1 MRIMRTYRRLAIVLT
16 LVVGAVGA
24 AHAQTVKIGTATDLT
39 GIGALI
45 GKAGVAGMEVAIEE
59 INKKGGLLGR
69 QVELIVRDSKLR
81 PEIGARELKELVLN
95 EKIDLALGPVSSGV
109 GLAESEVA
117 KEFKVPICMHT
128 SNTER
133 MTVERGHRYIFQLV
147 PNTFMEGTMVAMRV
161 AEKKEWKRYVLIGP
175 DYDYGRTVA
184 AAFTAK
190 MAQLRP
196 DVEIA
201 KEFWPKLGEPDFTS
215 YITGILA
222 QKPDVL
228 YSILWGGDMVGFL
241 KQGQPY
247 GVFEKVPLIWLS
259 ELDTLRALGPD
270 MIEGVIGHTRA
281 PFYAITTKEI
291 GAFIERYRGKTR
303 NYPSD
308 WAIQA
313 YDCVSVLAQAVE
325 AAKALDRE
333 KVVDVLESGRKFK
346 TLRGEV
352 YFRKEDHMG
361 SVPYYAGVVK
371 KTPIYSFMILTD
383 VRTYAAEQI
392 WRPVADIA
400 KEREKVA
407 K

>member
-1 MRIMRTYRRLAIVLT
+1 MLTSRTLVVVLT
-16 LVVGAVGA
+16 LMVASVGA
-24 AHAQTVKIGTATDLT
+24 AHAQMVKIGTATDLT

-45 GKAGVAGMEVAIEE
+45 AKAGVAGMEVAVDEL
-59 INKKGGLLGR
+59 NTKGGLLGR
-69 QVELIVRDSKLR
+69 KVELIVRDSKLR
-81 PEIGARELKELVLN
+81 PEIGARELKELILN

-109 GLAESEVA
+109 GLAMSEVA
-117 KEFKVPICMHT
+117 KELRVPICMHT

-147 PNTFMEGTMVAMRV
+147 PNTFMEGTMVATRV

-184 AAFTAK
+184 AAFTAR

-196 DVEIA
+196 DAEIV
-201 KEFWPKLGEPDFTS
+201 KEFWPKLGEPDFTA

-228 YSILWGGDMVGFL
+228 YSILWGGDIVGFL
-241 KQGQPY
+241 KQAKPY
-247 GVFEKVPLIWLS
+247 GLFEKIPLIWLS

-270 MIEGVIGHTRA
+270 MIEGVTGHTRA
-281 PFYAITTKEI
+281 PFYAIKTKEI
-291 GAFIERYRGKTR
+291 GGFIEKYRDKMR
-303 NYPSD
+303 DYPSD

-325 AAKALDRE
+325 AAKSLDRE
-333 KVVDVLESGRKFK
+333 KVVDVLASGRKFK
-346 TLRGEV
+346 TLRGDV

-361 SVPYYAGVVK
+361 SVPYYAGTVK
-371 KTPIYSFMILTD
+371 KTPAYSFMILTD
-383 VRTYAAEQI
+383 VKTYSAEQI
-392 WRPVADIA
+392 WRPVADIE
-400 KEREKVA
+400 KEREKV
-407 K
+407 KK

>member
-1 MRIMRTYRRLAIVLT
+1 MRTSRTLAFVLT
-16 LVVGAVGA
+16 LVVVSVGA

-45 GKAGVAGMEVAIEE
+45 AKAGVAGMEVGVEE
-59 INKKGGLLGR
+59 LNKKGGLLGR
-69 QVELIVRDSKLR
+69 KVELIVRDSKLR
-81 PEIGARELKELVLN
+81 PEIGARELKELILN

-109 GLAESEVA
+109 GLAMSEVA
-117 KEFKVPICMHT
+117 KELKVPICMHT

-147 PNTFMEGTMVAMRV
+147 PNTFMEGTMVATRA

-196 DVEIA
+196 DAEIV

-228 YSILWGGDMVGFL
+228 YSILWGGDIVGFL
-241 KQGQPY
+241 KQAKPY
-247 GVFEKVPLIWLS
+247 GLFDKMPLIWLS

-270 MIEGVIGHTRA
+270 MMEGVMGHTRA
-281 PFYAITTKEI
+281 PFYAIKTKEI
-291 GAFIERYRGKTR
+291 GGFIEKYREKTKD
-303 NYPSD
+303 YPSD

-313 YDCVSVLAQAVE
+313 YDCVSVLAQAAE
-325 AAKALDRE
+325 AAKSLDRE
-333 KVVDVLESGRKFK
+333 KVVDVLASGRKFK
-346 TLRGEV
+346 TLRGDV

-361 SVPYYAGVVK
+361 SVPYYAGWVK
-371 KTPIYSFMILTD
+371 KTPAYSFMTLTD
-383 VRTYAAEQI
+383 VRTYPAEQI
-392 WRPVADIA
+392 WRPVADIE
-400 KEREKVA
+400 KEREKV
-407 K
+407 KK

>member
-1 MRIMRTYRRLAIVLT
+1 MSTSRTLAIVLT
-16 LVVGAVGA
+16 LVVVSVCA

-45 GKAGVAGMEVAIEE
+45 AKAGVTGMEVAVEE
-59 INKKGGLLGR
+59 LNKKGGLLG
-69 QVELIVRDSKLR
+69 QKVELIVRDSKLR
-81 PEIGARELKELVLN
+81 PEIGARELKELILN

-109 GLAESEVA
+109 GLAMSEVA
-117 KEFKVPICMHT
+117 KELKVPICMHT

-147 PNTFMEGTMVAMRV
+147 PNTFMEGTMVATRA

-196 DVEIA
+196 DVEIV

-228 YSILWGGDMVGFL
+228 YSILWGGDIVGFL
-241 KQGQPY
+241 KQAKPY
-247 GVFEKVPLIWLS
+247 GLFDKLPLIWLS

-270 MIEGVIGHTRA
+270 MIEGVMGHTRA
-281 PFYAITTKEI
+281 PFYAIKTKEI
-291 GAFIERYRGKTR
+291 AGFIEKYRDKTR
-303 NYPSD
+303 DFPSD

-325 AAKALDRE
+325 AAKSLDRE
-333 KVVDVLESGRKFK
+333 KVVDVLASGRKFK
-346 TLRGEV
+346 TLRGDV

-361 SVPYYAGVVK
+361 SVPYYAGTVK
-371 KTPIYSFMILTD
+371 KTPTYPFMILTD
-383 VRTYAAEQI
+383 VKTYPAEQI
-392 WRPVADIA
+392 WRPVADIE
-400 KEREKVA
+400 KEHEKV
-407 K
+407 KK

>member
-1 MRIMRTYRRLAIVLT
+1 MRIQRTLLI
-16 LVVGAVGA
+16 LVILLVSLVGVAD
-24 AHAQTVKIGTATDLT
+24 AQTVKIGTATDLT

-45 GKAGVAGMEVAIEE
+45 AKAGVAGMEIGVEE
-59 INKKGGLLGR
+59 LNKRGGLLGR
-69 QVELIVRDSKLR
+69 KVELIVRDSKLR

-109 GLAESEVA
+109 GLAMSEVA
-117 KEFKVPICMHT
+117 KEFRVPICMHT
-128 SNTER
+128 ANTER

-147 PNTFMEGTMVAMRV
+147 PNTFMEGTMVGMRA

-190 MAQLRP
+190 IKQLRP
-196 DVEIA
+196 DVEIV

-215 YITGILA
+215 YVTGILA

-228 YSILWGGDMVGFL
+228 YSILWGGDMLAFI
-241 KQGQPY
+241 KQAKPY
-247 GVFEKVPLIWLS
+247 GLFDKLPLIWLS
-259 ELDTLRALGPD
+259 ELDTLRVLGPE
-270 MIEGVIGHTRA
+270 MLEGVMGHTRA
-281 PFYAITTKEI
+281 PFYAIKTKEM
-291 GAFIERYRGKTR
+291 GPFIEKYREKTKD
-303 NYPSD
+303 YPSD

-325 AAKALDRE
+325 AAKSLDKE
-333 KVVDVLESGRKFK
+333 KVVDVLASGRKFK

-371 KTPIYSFMILTD
+371 KTPSYSFMTLTD
-383 VRTYAAEQI
+383 IKTYPAEQI
-392 WRPVADIA
+392 WRPVTDID
-400 KEREKVA
+400 KEREKV
-407 K
+407 KK